1 MFQAPR
7 LLSRKSSSHP
17 MLACIHLLPAV
28 ALAICRQPA
37 LGPTNAIRLS
47 LLRAK
52 QQELECL
59 RDVLADVQAKN
70 AALQGQMA
78 ERQRQAQELIAKAQ
92 VGSGGC
98 KAFVL
103 AWQHVWTTAAC
114 TAFHQ
119 VVAPCATC
127 MGAVA

>member
-1 MFQAPR
+1 
-7 LLSRKSSSHP
+7 
-17 MLACIHLLPAV
+17 MLACSTSDLLPTG
-28 ALAICRQPA
+28 ALTLCRQPA

-70 AALQGQMA
+70 DALQGQMA

-92 VGSGGC
+92 VGSGGGMP
-98 KAFVL
+98 FVL

-114 TAFHQ
+114 TAYHQ
-119 VVAPCATC
+119 MVAPCATC